1 MREPLSSR
9 QIQQQCWLCAERL
22 PQSGR
27 NRGGTADRLARPRER
42 MGFLFLEV
50 WVVDYKSKGAT
61 NKRIYIRLA
70 LCRSAIT
77 DANMTISYD
86 DKAVVQK

>member
-1 MREPLSSR
+1 
-9 QIQQQCWLCAERL
+9 
-22 PQSGR
+22 
-27 NRGGTADRLARPRER
+27 